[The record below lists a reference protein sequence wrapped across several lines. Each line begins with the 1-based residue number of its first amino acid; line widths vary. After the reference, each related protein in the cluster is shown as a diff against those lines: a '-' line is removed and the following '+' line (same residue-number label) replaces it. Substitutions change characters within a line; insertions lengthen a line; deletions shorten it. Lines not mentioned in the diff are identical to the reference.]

1 MFEPKYLDYEL
12 SPFTGLTRESWID
25 ACEYLLGGIFNNI
38 KSFEDLVIMPRKE
51 TVVSYPN
58 LKADEKWKNVQ
69 RRAEIFEG
77 LARSFFVAAPLI
89 MERRNIELNNINIR
103 EYYKKHILDIC
114 TRGHVNSVGH
124 YDELLNEV
132 DGDKVSSCFQQ
143 TVETAALVICL
154 WDTKDEI
161 WDTYN
166 DSERKV
172 IIDFLYGYGHGN
184 TVPQNWRMFNMLTL
198 AFLNNVGCEIDKGI
212 MREHGQAIL
221 GYYVGDGWYRDGH
234 SFDYYSTWAFNVYGP
249 IWCEWYGYENEPY
262 LAMKFEEN
270 SNKLME
276 NYPEFFD
283 RDGFTNMWGRSNI
296 YRNAS
301 TSAFAGNC
309 RLKNSTIDYGLAR
322 RISSGSLL
330 QFFTREDFLHEGV
343 PTLGFY
349 GQFTPLVQNY
359 SCAESP
365 LWLGK
370 AFLALML
377 PKEHEFWTTKENN
390 GVWDRLH
397 EGGVNETV
405 LNGAGLCYTNHNAN
419 SETVLRTGKVL
430 RNKGDTH
437 GMWNYSKLCYNT
449 KYPWESAPCED
460 VESQQY
466 VLKDNTTGRFEKAN
480 VTFWS
485 GLSEEKVLYR
495 KQVFDFESGKERHW
509 NNSVALADFPVA
521 HGIVRVDK
529 LNLYRRPITLTL
541 GSYGFPD
548 NNTEIEF
555 KEKGKYKAIVLK
567 GYDYTGKAK
576 QMVMTIFDGWD
587 SIEVV
592 KSVGTNP
599 DSEKSIVIYGK
610 LERHKHFGYE
620 PYILVSQVITKN
632 SHKDFSEDEI
642 FSVTS
647 IKYSDIEE
655 CGGYGEVNVCTADR
669 GVRVIDFDGLEGRLS
684 L

>member
-12 SPFTGLTRESWID
+12 SPYTGLTRESWID

-38 KSFEDLVIMPRKE
+38 KSFDDLVIMPRKE

-58 LKADEKWKNVQ
+58 LKADEKWKNTQ

-89 MERRNIELNNINIR
+89 MERKNIELNNINIR
-103 EYYKKHILDIC
+103 DYYKKHILDIC
-114 TRGHVNSVGH
+114 TRGHKNSVGY
-124 YDELLNEV
+124 YDELINDV
-132 DGDKVSSCFQQ
+132 GDKITSCFQQ

-154 WDTKDEI
+154 WDTKSEI
-161 WDTYN
+161 WDTYS
-166 DSERKV
+166 DSEQRV
-172 IIDFLYGYGHGN
+172 ITDFLYGFAHGN
-184 TVPQNWRMFNMLTL
+184 TVPQNWRMFNMLNL
-198 AFLNNVGCEIDKGI
+198 AFLHNVGCEIDRDI

-249 IWCEWYGYENEPY
+249 IWCEWYGYEHEPY
-262 LAMKFEEN
+262 LARRFEEN

-301 TSAFAGNC
+301 TSAFGGNC
-309 RLKNSTIDYGLAR
+309 LLKNSSMDYGLAR

-330 QFFTREDFLHEGV
+330 QFFTREDFLHNGV

-349 GQFTPLVQNY
+349 GQFTPLVQSY

-370 AFLALML
+370 AFLSLTL
-377 PKEHEFWTTKENN
+377 PKEHEYWTAKENN
-390 GVWDRLH
+390 GVWERLSDT
-397 EGGVNETV
+397 GINETV
-405 LNGAGLCYTNHNAN
+405 LNGAGLCYTNHNSN
-419 SETVLRTGKVL
+419 GETILRTGKVL
-430 RNKGDTH
+430 KNKGDTH

-449 KYPWESAPCED
+449 KYPWESAPAED

-466 VLKDNTTGRFEKAN
+466 VLKDNTTGRIEKAN

-485 GLSEEKVLYR
+485 GLSDEQVLYR
-495 KQVFDFESGKERHW
+495 KQIFDFELGREIHHNHKIY
-509 NNSVALADFPVA
+509 LADFPVEN
-521 HGIVRVDK
+521 GIIRVDK
-529 LNLYRRPITLTL
+529 LNPYRRPITLTL
-541 GSYGFPD
+541 GAYGFPD
-548 NNTEIEF
+548 NNTVIEF
-555 KEKGKYKAIVLK
+555 KEKGKYKAVVLK
-567 GYDYTGKAK
+567 GYDYTGVEK
-576 QMVMTIFDGWD
+576 QMAMTIFDGWD
-587 SIEVV
+587 SIEIV

-610 LERHKHFGYE
+610 LERLKHFGYE

-632 SHKDFSEDEI
+632 SHVDFNEDEI
-642 FSVTS
+642 FSVTAVE
-647 IKYSDIEE
+647 YSDSEN
-655 CGGYGEVNVCTADR
+655 CGGYGEVKVYTSSQ
-669 GVRVIDFDGLEGRLS
+669 GLRVIDFEGIEGRLS